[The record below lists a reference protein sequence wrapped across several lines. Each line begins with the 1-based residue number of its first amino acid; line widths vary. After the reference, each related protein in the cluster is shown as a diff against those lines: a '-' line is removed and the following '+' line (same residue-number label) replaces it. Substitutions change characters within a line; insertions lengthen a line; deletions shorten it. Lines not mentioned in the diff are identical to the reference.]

1 MALFRIHRKEWEK
14 GARPLPTA
22 PTKPS
27 NAQASSSSH
36 NSRKRPHEG
45 DVSRDDVGSDDEEE
59 IDGDEAAV
67 TPASKRSG
75 KSKGKSKA
83 HDAFPGGG
91 RRGVS
96 SGLSTVVK
104 RVGASGKGDD
114 GQARSKGK
122 SKTKEKWWKEL
133 GGGGSKGSLR
143 LKAG

>member
-27 NAQASSSSH
+27 HAQPSTSSS
-36 NSRKRPHEG
+36 NLRKRPREG
-45 DVSRDDVGSDDEEE
+45 DDSNDGVESDEEDDLSGNE
-59 IDGDEAAV
+59 TVV
-67 TPASKRSG
+67 TPAGSGSG
-75 KSKGKSKA
+75 KAKGKSKA
-83 HDAFPGGG
+83 HEAFPGGG

-96 SGLSTVVK
+96 SGLSTVVR

-114 GQARSKGK
+114 GQARPKGK